1 MTFQEQIK
9 GWVSLDNQL
18 KILNDK
24 VRVIRDERNNIGEQI
39 TNYVETENLQNATV
53 EISDGKL
60 KFLNNKVIQP
70 LSFKLLES
78 CLNEIMDQE
87 QAKTIIKYI
96 KTKREVKNVNDIK
109 RSYTN

>member
-78 CLNEIMDQE
+78 FLNEIIYQE

>member
-1 MTFQEQIK
+1 MTFQEEIK

-87 QAKTIIKYI
+87 QAKTFIKYI

>member
-9 GWVSLDNQL
+9 EWVSLDNQL